1 MQWFG
6 VRRALPHCLL
16 FGALIPNRPDRRDGI
31 LAESGSSPARRSRYC
46 GASLYSGV
54 IRLGGINL
62 EQPGGSS
69 GDTGGIDVF
78 AAGGGLAL
86 GLVLGYVRYYLLGSV
101 DNYKNLSARIVIDCN
116 THQPRTEL

>member
-78 AAGGGLAL
+78 AAGDS
-86 GLVLGYVRYYLLGSV
+86 LLDWNSAM
-101 DNYKNLSARIVIDCN
+101 ARIICSAASIII
-116 THQPRTEL
+116 RTSQRE